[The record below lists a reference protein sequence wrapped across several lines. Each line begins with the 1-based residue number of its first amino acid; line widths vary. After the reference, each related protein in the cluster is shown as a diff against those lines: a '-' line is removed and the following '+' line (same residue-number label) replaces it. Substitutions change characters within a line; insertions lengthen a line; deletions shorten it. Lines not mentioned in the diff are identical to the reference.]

1 MYTVRYLII
10 KYATIKQKKYV
21 VKHTSFK
28 NRFNIKTIRLNISL
42 ILDTISLLTSL
53 KQCIKLVK

>member
-10 KYATIKQKKYV
+10 KYAAIKQKKYV
-21 VKHTSFK
+21 IKHTSFE
-28 NRFNIKTIRLNISL
+28 FEIIKLNISL

-53 KQCIKLVK
+53 KQCIKLVE